1 MIVFETAEP
10 FFRSSRDEDEGV
22 GAKYFNNDPPA
33 CVTIPL
39 SACWMTTEM
48 TRRRWSSRLSS
59 LYLGVNI

>member
-39 SACWMTTEM
+39 SAC
-48 TRRRWSSRLSS
+48 
-59 LYLGVNI
+59 